1 MIDFVKTHKMESII
15 TFIVL
20 VIIIFIIVFA
30 KIFFFADSGSPYGNR
45 LDGIEKHRINEDK
58 LRKIETDL
66 EKKEDIDNI
75 DIFITGK
82 IINIMITLKSEVDYD
97 LAKSYGEEA
106 VLNFNKDE
114 QSFYDVQIYLTT
126 KEENKTYPKIGY
138 KSKSAKK
145 ISWMK

>member
-1 MIDFVKTHKMESII
+1 MINFVKTHKFESVI

-20 VIIIFIIVFA
+20 IIIIFIIVFA
-30 KIFFFADSGSPYGNR
+30 KIFFFSDTGDPYGNR
-45 LDGIEKHRINEDK
+45 LDGIEKYRINEDK
-58 LRKIETDL
+58 LKKIETDL
-66 EKKEDIDNI
+66 EKKDDINNV

-82 IINIMITLKSEVDYD
+82 IINIMIDLNSEIDYD

-106 VLNFNKDE
+106 ILNFDKDE

-126 KEENKTYPKIGY
+126 KDENKTYPKIGY
-138 KSKSAKK
+138 KSKSSKK